1 MTSPVP
7 AVGVVCL
14 DPDNRIC
21 LIRRGNPPLAGA
33 WSLPG
38 GRIEFGEKAAVA
50 ALRELA
56 EETGLQARLL
66 GLLDVVDGIF
76 TSRSAGEVT
85 RHYVLV
91 DYAARCDAP
100 QTIQAG
106 DDASDARWFT
116 RAQIDGL
123 GLWDETVTIID
134 LALDRFGAVAAQA
147 GRTGLAVD

>member
-1 MTSPVP
+1 MSVPVP

-14 DPDNRIC
+14 DPHNRIC
-21 LIRRGNPPLAGA
+21 LIRRGKPPLAGA

-56 EETGLQARLL
+56 EETGLSGELL

-76 TSRSAGEVT
+76 TSRSAGAVT
-85 RHYVLV
+85 RHFVLV
-91 DYAARCDAP
+91 DYAARCTQPGA
-100 QTIQAG
+100 ISAG

-116 RAQIDGL
+116 REEIEVL
-123 GLWDETVTIID
+123 ELWDETVAIID
-134 LALDRFGAVAAQA
+134 LALARFGPPRSDAA
-147 GRTGLAVD
+147 